1 LLKKIEN
8 FKISKNDNITFQFE
22 HYRNSE
28 FEIKYYRVCDDLIDI
43 ITSNTNNMFCW
54 INGWGYSNPEDPTF
68 YREDGSVFFTSTI
81 HNGVC
86 KFIVDE
92 SKEDISEIILDKRWI
107 LLEDTGDGMTPLK
120 K

>member
-1 LLKKIEN
+1 
-8 FKISKNDNITFQFE
+8 
-22 HYRNSE
+22 
-28 FEIKYYRVCDDLIDI
+28 
-43 ITSNTNNMFCW
+43 
-54 INGWGYSNPEDPTF
+54 
-68 YREDGSVFFTSTI
+68 
-81 HNGVC
+81 VC